1 MPRSR
6 PSRTTPEALQALRE
20 RLQAT
25 QEAAQRLAE
34 EAAEEARARAA
45 GGPEGSAG
53 PADPGDRR
61 EGRPPPAGWDVPRR
75 AGDAHAEIDALLAL
89 LAQLRDLLPPELR
102 AQLAELARQILVFV
116 RAVLDWWI
124 ERMDG
129 GVARGGGR
137 DDVEDIP
144 IA

>member
-1 MPRSR
+1 MPRQR

-25 QEAAQRLAE
+25 QEAAQQLADD
-34 EAAEEARARAA
+34 AARDK
-45 GGPEGSAG
+45 P
-53 PADPGDRR
+53 PA
-61 EGRPPPAGWDVPRR
+61 AGWDVPHSAGR
-75 AGDAHAEIDALLAL
+75 ANDEIE
-89 LAQLRDLLPPELR
+89 QLIAVVAWVRDLLPPELR
-102 AQLAELARQILVFV
+102 AQLAEIVKQILVFV

-124 ERMDG
+124 DRVEREASS
-129 GVARGGGR
+129 ARSGSR

>member
-6 PSRTTPEALQALRE
+6 PSRATPEALQALRE
-20 RLQAT
+20 RLEAT

-34 EAAEEARARAA
+34 DAARDR
-45 GGPEGSAG
+45 
-53 PADPGDRR
+53 GDR
-61 EGRPPPAGWDVPRR
+61 PPAAGWDVPGS
-75 AGDAHAEIDALLAL
+75 AAKANDEIDALIAVVGSI
-89 LAQLRDLLPPELR
+89 RDLLPPDLR
-102 AQLAELARQILVFV
+102 AQLAEIVRQILVFV

-124 ERMDG
+124 ER
-129 GVARGGGR
+129 VERESGGGPDGSR

>member
-25 QEAAQRLAE
+25 QDAAQRLADDA
-34 EAAEEARARAA
+34 AAEWT
-45 GGPEGSAG
+45 
-53 PADPGDRR
+53 GD
-61 EGRPPPAGWDVPRR
+61 RPPPSGWDVPRA
-75 AGDAHAEIDALLAL
+75 AGEANDEIDALVAL
-89 LAQLRDLLPPELR
+89 IGSLKDVLPPELR
-102 AQLAELARQILVFV
+102 AQLAELVRAILLFV

-124 ERMDG
+124 ERTEVAAG
-129 GVARGGGR
+129 GAGSGGR

>member
-20 RLQAT
+20 RLEAT

-34 EAAEEARARAA
+34 DAV
-45 GGPEGSAG
+45 
-53 PADPGDRR
+53 R
-61 EGRPPPAGWDVPRR
+61 EDGTGRPPPAGWDVPKS
-75 AGDAHAEIDALLAL
+75 ATKANDEIDALIAVV
-89 LAQLRDLLPPELR
+89 ASLRDLLPPELR
-102 AQLAELARQILVFV
+102 AQLAEIVRQILVFV

-124 ERMDG
+124 ERVERESSAEG
-129 GVARGGGR
+129 SR

>member
-6 PSRTTPEALQALRE
+6 PSRATPEALQALRE
-20 RLQAT
+20 RLEAT

-34 EAAEEARARAA
+34 DAVRDQGA
-45 GGPEGSAG
+45 GE
-53 PADPGDRR
+53 
-61 EGRPPPAGWDVPRR
+61 RPPAAGWDVPRS
-75 AGDAHAEIDALLAL
+75 AEKANDEIDALIAVV
-89 LAQLRDLLPPELR
+89 ASVRDLLPPELR
-102 AQLAELARQILVFV
+102 AQLAEIVRQVLVFV

-124 ERMDG
+124 ER
-129 GVARGGGR
+129 VERESTARGDAR

>member
-6 PSRTTPEALQALRE
+6 PSRATPEALQALRE
-20 RLQAT
+20 RLEAT

-34 EAAEEARARAA
+34 DAV
-45 GGPEGSAG
+45 
-53 PADPGDRR
+53 R
-61 EGRPPPAGWDVPRR
+61 EGGGKRPPPAGWDVPDS
-75 AGDAHAEIDALLAL
+75 AEKANDEIDALIAVIGSI
-89 LAQLRDLLPPELR
+89 RDLLPPELR
-102 AQLAELARQILVFV
+102 AQLAEIVRQILVFV

-124 ERMDG
+124 ERVERESGGRDG
-129 GVARGGGR
+129 SR